1 MKNIVS
7 VNFIQYPTPCANLPN
22 SFAPD
27 VFQIGLNCGSEFSW
41 RYVSAL
47 PVMGWM
53 TDIDIGMEYEGAWP
67 YGAIVL
73 TMTEYAC

>member
-7 VNFIQYPTPCANLPN
+7 VPFIRSPTPCAYLPN

-27 VFQIGLNCGSEFSW
+27 VLQIGFYCGSEFIW
-41 RYVSAL
+41 LYVSAL

-53 TDIDIGMEYEGAWP
+53 TDIAIGMEYEGAW
-67 YGAIVL
+67 
-73 TMTEYAC
+73 